1 MTFDFYEGT
10 VTENTAPKITV
21 RKGGQLVLTKGAVE
35 MLGDD
40 VTAVQLGFN
49 AKTKVVGIR
58 GAADDAQGRY
68 RLRSQK
74 NSGSRLVTGKRFF
87 THNGLTIE
95 KARTFDAEEYD
106 GGIVGFKLTDEPVEA
121 ETEIPTAETT
131 PAKKTA
137 PAKKTGGRR
146 KAKAAA

>member
-1 MTFDFYEGT
+1 MSNDFNFYEGT
-10 VTENTAPKITV
+10 ASENTAPKITV
-21 RKGGQLVLTKGAVE
+21 RKGGQLVLTSGAVD

-40 VTAVQLGFN
+40 ITAVQLGFN

-87 THNGLTIE
+87 SHNGLTIE
-95 KARTFDAEEYD
+95 KAQTFDAEEYE
-106 GGIVGFKLTDEPVEA
+106 GGIVGFQLIEEPTEA
-121 ETEIPTAETT
+121 E
-131 PAKKTA
+131 A
-137 PAKKTGGRR
+137 PEPRKTGGRR
-146 KAKAAA
+146 KAKAA